1 MGAKYLLDTHIML
14 WIIGKSKKVSEKVK
28 DIIND
33 ENNEVYY
40 SSISIWEATIKR
52 LKHPDKIDDLSA
64 RELIDFCNEAGLQE
78 LPFSSYHVFPLETLS
93 RPEDAPPH
101 NDPFDR
107 ILIAQAKSENML
119 FLTHDD
125 TLSYYN
131 EPCIICV

>member
-1 MGAKYLLDTHIML
+1 MRILLDTHILL
-14 WIIGKSKKVSEKVK
+14 WAVTEDKKFPAKADVL
-28 DIIND
+28 INNP
-33 ENNEVYY
+33 ENEIFY
-40 SSISIWEATIKR
+40 SSISIWEAAIKR
-52 LKHPDKIDDLSA
+52 LKHPDNIADLSSE
-64 RELIDFCNEAGLQE
+64 ELTELCDDAEFQE
-78 LPFSSYHVFPLETLS
+78 LYLKAGHVSSLETLS
-93 RPEDAPPH
+93 RSEDAPPH

>member
-1 MGAKYLLDTHIML
+1 M
-14 WIIGKSKKVSEKVK
+14 
-28 DIIND
+28 
-33 ENNEVYY
+33 
-40 SSISIWEATIKR
+40 R
-52 LKHPDKIDDLSA
+52 HPDKLNVSSAELVNYCLKSKIKSLSLSTA
-64 RELIDFCNEAGLQE
+64 HI
-78 LPFSSYHVFPLETLS
+78 YTLETLS

>member
-1 MGAKYLLDTHIML
+1 MKILLDTHML
-14 WIIGKSKKVSEKVK
+14 LWALSDNKKLPKKAAEII
-28 DIIND
+28 DD
-33 ENNEVYY
+33 PENSLFY
-40 SSISIWEATIKR
+40 SVISVWETAIKHMR
-52 LKHPDKIDDLSA
+52 HPDKLNVSSAELVNYCLKSKIKSLSLSTA
-64 RELIDFCNEAGLQE
+64 HI
-78 LPFSSYHVFPLETLS
+78 YTLETLS

>member
-1 MGAKYLLDTHIML
+1 MKYLLDTHILL
-14 WIIGKSKKVSEKVK
+14 WILTEDDKLPSKVNGLIKVTGNST
-28 DIIND
+28 
-33 ENNEVYY
+33 YY
-40 SSISIWEATIKR
+40 SSVSMWEIV
-52 LKHPDKIDDLSA
+52 LKQLTHPDKITN
-64 RELIDFCNEAGLQE
+64 IPPQE
-78 LPFSSYHVFPLETLS
+78 LASMCEEANILQLTLKARHTYLLKTLS